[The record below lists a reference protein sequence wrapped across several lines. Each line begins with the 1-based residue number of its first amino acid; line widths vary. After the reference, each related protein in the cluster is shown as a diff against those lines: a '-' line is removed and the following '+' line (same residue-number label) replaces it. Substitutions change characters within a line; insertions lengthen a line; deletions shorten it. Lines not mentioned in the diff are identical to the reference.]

1 MKHVFAL
8 LCCVAAAC
16 GPKPAPVTPVQ
27 TAQTS
32 VPAETTST
40 PATSTPTTTQPTPA
54 ATQVAGNPAA
64 HCLFVEPEH
73 RVVRC
78 YWKREDCEQQ
88 IEFNKGVV
96 AGNQTCEATAEAHC
110 FDENGKNQL
119 CYPSAADC
127 DGMVAKMKKRNRPV
141 SQCASKRGP

>member
-1 MKHVFAL
+1 MKQFAV
-8 LCCVAAAC
+8 LCVVAVAC
-16 GPKPAPVTPVQ
+16 ARPKPAPVTPVQ
-27 TAQTS
+27 PQPPGTPIEAAST
-32 VPAETTST
+32 PAETKPT
-40 PATSTPTTTQPTPA
+40 PATPTPPA
-54 ATQVAGNPAA
+54 AGSPAA
-64 HCLFVEPEH
+64 HCLFVEPDH
-73 RVVRC
+73 RIVRC